1 MVIRDSREIK
11 SNIEGIRLFPSTPDG
26 GIGEVEANHGKPGQ
40 KVETELKKGILSLRM
55 CGFRP
60 SCLV

>member
-26 GIGEVEANHGKPGQ
+26 GIGEVGANHGKPGQ
-40 KVETELKKGILSLRM
+40 KVETELKKGILSL
-55 CGFRP
+55 
-60 SCLV
+60 